1 MLAEERYRFPTYLFL
16 IFEKINPIMW
26 TSNSNNNL
34 DYYLIIP
41 DFFLKPL
48 LTYLKKSTFSN
59 ISYIVDATS
68 IDTTGYDFS
77 IYNTNNKILTFYV
90 LYSYIFKIKLIL
102 IVKESTRSLEG
113 NDSIYANCNWLE
125 REFCEMYNTQRFN
138 KIDSRKL
145 LLNYCDS
152 ISPMLRLSNS
162 KGNFEAY
169 YDFKDRQVQF
179 VNCLDIEL

>member
-1 MLAEERYRFPTYLFL
+1 
-16 IFEKINPIMW
+16 
-26 TSNSNNNL
+26 
-34 DYYLIIP
+34 
-41 DFFLKPL
+41 
-48 LTYLKKSTFSN
+48 
-59 ISYIVDATS
+59 
-68 IDTTGYDFS
+68 
-77 IYNTNNKILTFYV
+77 
-90 LYSYIFKIKLIL
+90 
-102 IVKESTRSLEG
+102 
-113 NDSIYANCNWLE
+113 
-125 REFCEMYNTQRFN
+125 MYNTQRFN